1 MTIFGPFS
9 KDTDFSVERNNNGWS
24 NFRVDDLD
32 WPVASLTASGIA
44 LETGMSGARRQ
55 TALPGFMIR
64 RAIQSSC
71 GSRRR
76 IDGERVA
83 PACER
88 TKVCA

>member
-1 MTIFGPFS
+1 MTILVLSRRTP
-9 KDTDFSVERNNNGWS
+9 
-24 NFRVDDLD
+24 NFR
-32 WPVASLTASGIA
+32 SSGTTMEA
-44 LETGMSGARRQ
+44 GR
-55 TALPGFMIR
+55 LPEFMIR

-76 IDGERVA
+76 IDGGRVA